1 MNDTET
7 FRRKMIRLVV
17 PIAFQ
22 NFMLALVGACD
33 AVMLGK
39 LDQDS
44 MPAVTL
50 ASQVTFVFNLFMA
63 AFVLGENMFMAQY
76 FGKKDYGSI
85 SKVVGLV
92 LRISCLAAEMFW
104 VGAFWG
110 LKISCVFLQMKK
122 S

>member
-44 MPAVTL
+44 MLAVTL

-85 SKVVGLV
+85 SKVVALCFGSPV
-92 LRISCLAAEMFW
+92 LRQRCFGWALF
-104 VGAFWG
+104 GG
-110 LKISCVFLQMKK
+110 
-122 S
+122 